1 MAKSSASE
9 GFAFCV
15 KGVLMLLLFAS
26 SLFKVS
32 EGWCNDCEDDQVC
45 CNFVCIY
52 ESSCLGLSC
61 TTGMDCSFG
70 ESCCNNVCV
79 NGSNCLGQTC
89 SYSAECGVGETCCNG
104 KCTPGYDCIGQPCW
118 TDADCGSTSNE
129 YYCCGGTCGYN
140 DCNADNTL
148 WVVLGLICGSV
159 LIVIVISIFVR
170 CICHRGLRPAYGS
183 VIVGQRVVPAT
194 SAPYLSQS
202 VSTVLPTRLP
212 MLSPTAVWTVSC
224 LQRGN
229 NKIKWT
235 TSPLQDC
242 TRGNIRRSVC
252 YSKQLWCCIKF
263 ISVSRETNLTFFS
276 FLCYKAPFAQESLE
290 LHTCNFMFVLC
301 LVLMMGPTQQWNHM
315 MKLL

>member
-52 ESSCLGLSC
+52 GSSCLGLSC

-194 SAPYLSQS
+194 SAPYLGQS
-202 VSTVLPTRLP
+202 PPSYQQGYPCYPPPQYEQYPAYNEGTTKSSEPPPPYRTAPEGISGGVPATRNYYG
-212 MLSPTAVWTVSC
+212 AV
-224 LQRGN
+224 
-229 NKIKWT
+229 
-235 TSPLQDC
+235 
-242 TRGNIRRSVC
+242 
-252 YSKQLWCCIKF
+252 
-263 ISVSRETNLTFFS
+263 
-276 FLCYKAPFAQESLE
+276 
-290 LHTCNFMFVLC
+290 
-301 LVLMMGPTQQWNHM
+301 
-315 MKLL
+315 